1 MRLGHWVSLFV
12 LVGGLAAMPACSD
25 DDDNDEPGA
34 GGSAGT
40 ATGGTGTTGG
50 QGGDGTGG
58 TGGTGGGGAGGAV
71 DAGADARDVV
81 SDGEIVGILHAAN
94 TGEILQA
101 QLAEMRAMN
110 PAVRTFAAHM
120 NQEHALADS
129 RLMSLSAD
137 AGPNAPL
144 APVETGV
151 SQALTM
157 TAMQKL
163 QVLQT
168 LFGATFDR
176 QYMTDQVEMHTE
188 VLKLIDEQLLPSS
201 MDGALRMLVTMMR
214 ESVAAHLAEARNILQ
229 MVNMDGG

>member
-12 LVGGLAAMPACSD
+12 LVGGLAAMPACS
-25 DDDNDEPGA
+25 DDNDEPGA

-71 DAGADARDVV
+71 DAGADANDVV

-94 TGEILQA
+94 TGEVLQA

-120 NQEHALADS
+120 NQEHSLADS
-129 RLMSLSAD
+129 RLMALSAD
-137 AGPNAPL
+137 AGPDAHL
-144 APVETGV
+144 SPVDTGV

-168 LFGATFDR
+168 LFGAAFDR

-188 VLKLIDEQLLPSS
+188 VLNLIDEHLLPSA
-201 MDGALRMLVTMMR
+201 MDGTLRMLVTMMR

-229 MVNMDGG
+229 MVSVDGG